1 MFLRIPMTESSY
13 NKAIAIC
20 QGTSGSLLKV
30 EQVKIIDLNIIKSL
44 SKHPIFRIDGKKG
57 ISFFHQSTYV
67 LQKLRCLSIIDLLTN
82 PIVNYQKL

>member
-44 SKHPIFRIDGKKG
+44 SKHPIFRIEGKKG
-57 ISFFHQSTYV
+57 ISFLFSSKYLV
-67 LQKLRCLSIIDLLTN
+67 LTN
-82 PIVNYQKL
+82 LM